1 MRGDLV
7 TVAVNGDFG
16 QPRPALIIQS
26 DSFAGLATVTVLLVT
41 SAIVDAPLLRITI
54 RPDTMNNLRKTSQIM
69 IDRVM
74 TIKNEKVGIQFGKL
88 DPNTM
93 VEVER
98 HLSIYLGITK

>member
-16 QPRPALIIQS
+16 KPRPALIIQS

-74 TIKNEKVGIQFGKL
+74 TIKNEKVGTKL
-88 DPNTM
+88 
-93 VEVER
+93 E
-98 HLSIYLGITK
+98 S